1 MLVLSRKM
9 GESICIGKDVVV
21 NIVKVSGNRVRIG
34 ISAPRNI
41 EVVRGELPQWSS
53 DDHAA
58 MPSLDG
64 PAGPSSSLEFEI
76 ASDCCI

>member
-21 NIVKVSGNRVRIG
+21 NVVKVSGNRVRIG
-34 ISAPRNI
+34 ISAPRNV
-41 EVVRGELPQWSS
+41 EVLRGELPHWSS
-53 DDHAA
+53 DDHTV
-58 MPSLDG
+58 PT
-64 PAGPSSSLEFEI
+64 SLEFEI